1 MRSVGQHILTRPLS
15 DSVTRCTNLTEKKR
29 PKSVQQSKLQCRR
42 TVLGRRRSPS
52 RLAAYV
58 VLVVSVEKDYFMR
71 AAEVMLLT
79 SGKLTAK
86 PDRQ

>member
-1 MRSVGQHILTRPLS
+1 MSSHGP
-15 DSVTRCTNLTEKKR
+15 
-29 PKSVQQSKLQCRR
+29 
-42 TVLGRRRSPS
+42 RSPTLTLTA
-52 RLAAYV
+52 RRVYV
-58 VLVVSVEKDYFMR
+58 VVSVEKDYFMR